1 MARDEEDLMNVLELC
16 DREIS
21 AVPLDASVADAI
33 RMMLELHVGA
43 VSVVDGER
51 RVAGIFTERDVLQK
65 VALSGRPP
73 ANIPVREVMTTP
85 VEMAT
90 LDTGAGEALATMVEQ
105 HYRHLPIVDDEGK
118 LLGMLSIRH
127 LLQWRVDDLTRELDA
142 LEQYTASD
150 GIGGD

>member
-1 MARDEEDLMNVLELC
+1 MNVLQLC
-16 DREIS
+16 DREIA
-21 AVPLDASVADAI
+21 AVPLEASVADAI

-43 VSVVDGER
+43 VSVVDSER

-65 VALSGRPP
+65 ISLSGRDP
-73 ANIPVREVMTTP
+73 AGIPVREAMTTP

-90 LDTGAGEALATMVEQ
+90 LNTGAGEALATMIEQ
-105 HYRHLPIVDDEGK
+105 HYRHLPIADDRGK

-142 LEQYTASD
+142 LEQYTSSD
-150 GIGGD
+150 GIGGE